1 MQVLSSPDLQPLI
14 LPNDPFTTPTKNRT
28 VVNIHASSVVSCATT
43 HIDQNTHA
51 SFACNPSHPHVI
63 HLQRI
68 PDLDSC
74 AEHLGSLPQPKRICA
89 IVQTVSDDL

>member
-51 SFACNPSHPHVI
+51 SFACNPSRWDAR
-63 HLQRI
+63 HLQRFPI
-68 PDLDSC
+68 
-74 AEHLGSLPQPKRICA
+74 LGSRSEHPGRSP
-89 IVQTVSDDL
+89 